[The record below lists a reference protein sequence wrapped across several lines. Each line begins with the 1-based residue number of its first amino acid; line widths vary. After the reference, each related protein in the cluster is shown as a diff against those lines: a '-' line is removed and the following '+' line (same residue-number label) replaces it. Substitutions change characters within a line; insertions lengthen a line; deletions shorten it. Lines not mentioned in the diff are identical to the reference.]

1 MMRTFQLFWRKAWD
15 NLFHLILINFIWFTL
30 SLPLMFSFAFALRS
44 LAPPLSQRNERA
56 LAAIEGN
63 QAGQTEPPQ
72 AAPEAADATAP
83 VESARSFINWGP
95 HMAAPLV
102 FLGLSWI
109 ISCVASGFVFYAT
122 ADIVTEYDF
131 SGYFYVLKAF
141 LKRGPILR
149 SILAITVCTVTFI
162 AAVVNVLV
170 YLHLAATR
178 GVVYL
183 VLAGVMLWFLLF
195 VMMTFAL
202 TLPLAAQ
209 RDMKTLAALRLAALL
224 SFSRPLRMFIIIIV
238 AGATVI
244 VSLVSGAGV
253 GFFIVSVPAVLFNS
267 EIRARLEEIEEPEVA
282 SDADAAE

>member
-1 MMRTFQLFWRKAWD
+1 MMRTFQLFWRRAWD
-15 NLFHLILINFIWFTL
+15 NLFHIIFINFIWFTL
-30 SLPLMFSFAFALRS
+30 SLPLIFSLLFTLRA
-44 LAPPLSQRNERA
+44 LAPPLSPENERA
-56 LAAIEGN
+56 LSAIEAD
-63 QAGQTEPPQ
+63 QADQTATPQ
-72 AAPEAADATAP
+72 APPEPENDAPRPASKGP
-83 VESARSFINWGP
+83 LVNWGP
-95 HMAAPLV
+95 HMTAPLI

-131 SGYFYVLKAF
+131 SGYFHVLRAF
-141 LKRGPILR
+141 MKRGPILK

-162 AAVVNVLV
+162 ASVVNVFV

-178 GVVYL
+178 GVWYL

-209 RDMKTLAALRLAALL
+209 RDMKTFAALRLAALL
-224 SFSRPLRMFIIIIV
+224 SLSRPLRMLLVIMV
-238 AGATVI
+238 AGGTMI

-253 GFFIVSVPAVLFNS
+253 GFFILSLPAVLFNS
-267 EIRARLEEIEEPEVA
+267 EVRARLEEIEEREVA